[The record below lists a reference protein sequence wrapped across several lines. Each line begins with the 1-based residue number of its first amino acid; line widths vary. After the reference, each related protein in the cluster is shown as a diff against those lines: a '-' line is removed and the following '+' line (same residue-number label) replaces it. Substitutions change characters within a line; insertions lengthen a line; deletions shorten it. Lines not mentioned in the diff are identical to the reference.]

1 MCGAGIEEPPQAGWS
16 ARQRVVSTVMIKIA
30 PKMSEATQRRPPLLQ
45 ANDPARSTSST
56 PSLTP
61 DSIQV
66 PSDIVRKWQEI
77 VDLLAEIMHVPSAS
91 IMRVEPTQLRVLVSS
106 ASERN
111 PCTPGSVDTGPYC
124 ATVLKSRRPL
134 RVANALENHAWR
146 SNPHVKSG
154 MISYLGVPI
163 SWPDGQLFGTICVR
177 DNKKNEYS
185 EAYLKLLLHFRDVL
199 QADLA
204 SLATLHGELEARE
217 AKIRRLFD
225 ANIIGIFIW
234 DVEGRILEA
243 NDAFL
248 RIIQNDREDL
258 AGRVRWSDLT
268 PAEWCDDTT
277 RRVTEVMTTGSAQPR
292 EKEYFRKDGSR
303 VPVLV
308 GGAAVSEEQDQG
320 IAFVVDLRERKR
332 AEQEL
337 RASEA
342 RFRTFVDHATD
353 ALVLHREDGT
363 IVDVNRQACE
373 SLGYSRDELI
383 GMSPLD
389 FDPDADEA
397 LMGWIK
403 GRLDKGEIVSFE
415 SRHRR
420 KDGTVFPV
428 EIRVREFSQ
437 GGQRF
442 ALALIRDITDRKRAE
457 EEARESERRYL
468 EMQMELAHANRA
480 ATMGQLTASI
490 AHEVKQPIAAT
501 VTNAQAALRWLACG
515 PPDLGEVRQALA
527 HIVQDGMRA
536 GDVVGGIRDLVK
548 KAPPREDR
556 LEINPAIRE
565 VIELTRG
572 ETVKNGVSVQT
583 ELADGLPLIQG
594 DRVQL
599 QQVMLNLIINAVE
612 AIGGASEGPREL
624 LISSGK
630 AGIDDVHVAV
640 RDSGPGVPATDLER
654 LFEPFYTTK
663 PGGLGLGLSICRS
676 IIQTHGGRFW
686 ATPNS
691 PRGAIFQF
699 TLPTQPEP

>member
-1 MCGAGIEEPPQAGWS
+1 MIE
-16 ARQRVVSTVMIKIA
+16 IA
-30 PKMSEATQRRPPLLQ
+30 ENMPETTQRRPPPPQ
-45 ANDPARSTSST
+45 AKDPARSTSSS
-56 PSLTP
+56 PITP

-66 PSDIVRKWQEI
+66 PSDVVRKWQEI
-77 VDLLAEIMHVPSAS
+77 VDLLAEIMQVPSAS
-91 IMRVEPTQLRVLVSS
+91 IMRVEPAQLKVLVSS
-106 ASERN
+106 ASEGN
-111 PCTPGSVDTGPYC
+111 PCAPGSVDTGPYC
-124 ATVLKSRRPL
+124 TAVLKSRRPL
-134 RVANALENHAWR
+134 RVADALQNRAWR

-163 SWPDGQLFGTICVR
+163 SWPDGQIFGTICVR

-199 QADLA
+199 QADLE
-204 SLATLHGELEARE
+204 SLARLHGEIEQRE
-217 AKIRRLFD
+217 AMIRRLVD
-225 ANIIGIFIW
+225 ANIIGIFVW

-248 RIIQNDREDL
+248 RLIQYDREDL
-258 AGRVRWSDLT
+258 VAGHVRWTELT
-268 PAEWCDDTT
+268 PPEWRDDTA
-277 RRVTEVMTTGSAQPR
+277 RRVVEVMSAGTVQPR

-308 GGAAVSEEQDQG
+308 GGAAVGEEPEQA
-320 IAFVVDLRERKR
+320 IAFVLDLTERKR
-332 AEQEL
+332 AE
-337 RASEA
+337 A
-342 RFRTFVDHATD
+342 
-353 ALVLHREDGT
+353 G
-363 IVDVNRQACE
+363 
-373 SLGYSRDELI
+373 
-383 GMSPLD
+383 
-389 FDPDADEA
+389 
-397 LMGWIK
+397 
-403 GRLDKGEIVSFE
+403 
-415 SRHRR
+415 
-420 KDGTVFPV
+420 
-428 EIRVREFSQ
+428 
-437 GGQRF
+437 
-442 ALALIRDITDRKRAE
+442 
-457 EEARESERRYL
+457 ARESERRYREI
-468 EMQMELAHANRA
+468 EMDLAHANRA

-501 VTNAQAALRWLACG
+501 VTNAQAALRWLACE
-515 PPDLGEVRQALA
+515 PPDLEEVRQALA
-527 HIVQDGMRA
+527 HIVQDGIRA
-536 GDVVGGIRDLVK
+536 GEVVGGIRDLVK

-583 ELADGLPLIQG
+583 ELADGLPLILG

-630 AGIDDVHVAV
+630 AGTDDVHVAV
-640 RDSGPGVPATDLER
+640 RDSGPGVPATGLER
-654 LFEPFYTTK
+654 LFEPFFTTK

-676 IIQTHGGRFW
+676 IIQTHGGQFW

-699 TLPTQPEP
+699 TLPAQRQP

>member
-1 MCGAGIEEPPQAGWS
+1 MSP
-16 ARQRVVSTVMIKIA
+16 STK
-30 PKMSEATQRRPPLLQ
+30 T
-45 ANDPARSTSST
+45 
-56 PSLTP
+56 SLTP
-61 DSIQV
+61 DSVQV
-66 PSDIVRKWQEI
+66 PSDIVRKWQQI
-77 VDLLAEIMHVPSAS
+77 VDLLSEVMHVPSAS
-91 IMRVEPTQLRVLVSS
+91 IMRVEPTQLKVLVSS
-106 ASERN
+106 TSEGN
-111 PCTPGSVDTGPYC
+111 PCAPGSVDTGPYC

-134 RVANALENHAWR
+134 RVADALENEAWR

-185 EAYLKLLLHFRDVL
+185 EVYLKLLLHFRDVL
-199 QADLA
+199 QSDLK
-204 SLATLHGELEARE
+204 SLARLHGEIEQRE
-217 AKIRRLFD
+217 AMIRRLVD
-225 ANIIGIFIW
+225 ANIIGIFVW
-234 DVEGRILEA
+234 DAEGRILDA

-248 RIIQNDREDL
+248 RLIQYDREDL
-258 AGRVRWSDLT
+258 VAGRVRWTDLT
-268 PAEWCDDTT
+268 PPEWRDDTG
-277 RRVTEVMTTGSAQPR
+277 RRVVEVMSAGTVQPR

-303 VPVLV
+303 VRVLV
-308 GGAAVSEEQDQG
+308 GGAAVGEEPQQA
-320 IAFVVDLRERKR
+320 IAFVLDLTE
-332 AEQEL
+332 
-337 RASEA
+337 
-342 RFRTFVDHATD
+342 
-353 ALVLHREDGT
+353 
-363 IVDVNRQACE
+363 
-373 SLGYSRDELI
+373 
-383 GMSPLD
+383 
-389 FDPDADEA
+389 
-397 LMGWIK
+397 
-403 GRLDKGEIVSFE
+403 
-415 SRHRR
+415 
-420 KDGTVFPV
+420 
-428 EIRVREFSQ
+428 
-437 GGQRF
+437 
-442 ALALIRDITDRKRAE
+442 RKRAE

-501 VTNAQAALRWLACG
+501 VTNAQAALRWLACE

-612 AIGGASEGPREL
+612 AIGGVSEGPREL

-630 AGIDDVHVAV
+630 AGTGDVHVAV

-699 TLPTQPEP
+699 TLPAQPEP